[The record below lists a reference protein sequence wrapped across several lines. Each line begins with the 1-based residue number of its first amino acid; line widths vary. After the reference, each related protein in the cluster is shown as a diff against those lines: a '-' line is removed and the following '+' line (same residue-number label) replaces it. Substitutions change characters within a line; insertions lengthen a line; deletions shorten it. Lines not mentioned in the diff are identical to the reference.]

1 MTLPTRTNAI
11 RFLSK
16 VGCSKNVIEHCIV
29 VSNLANA
36 IARACERRGVP
47 IDVKL
52 VEIASLLHDVG
63 RSVTHDVRHGVIGG
77 ALARANGFDDRIA
90 RVIETHVGAGIP
102 EEEAELIGLPKRDF
116 MPETIEEKI
125 VAYADK
131 LIKGRKRIEVDE
143 VLEDFSKMLGANHPA
158 LNRFRNLHREIS
170 TLTDSDQLGSSYPRK
185 AMEKRPS

>member
-1 MTLPTRTNAI
+1 MTLPTRTDAI

-16 VGCSKNVIEHCIV
+16 IGCPKSVIDHCIV
-29 VSNLANA
+29 VSNLAAA
-36 IARACERRGVP
+36 IAKACERRGIPV
-47 IDVKL
+47 DVKL
-52 VEIASLLHDVG
+52 VEIASLLHDAG
-63 RSVTHDVRHGVIGG
+63 RSVTHDVRHGVLGG

-90 RVIETHVGAGIP
+90 RIIETHVGAGIP
-102 EEEAELIGLPKRDF
+102 EEEAEVIGLPKRDF

-143 VLEDFSKMLGANHPA
+143 VLEEFSKMLGADHPA

-170 TLTDSDQLGSSYPRK
+170 TLTDSDQLGSSDPRK
-185 AMEKRPS
+185 ATEK